1 MLPGKRLPDNVPQK
15 RKDMKHKRTRT
26 IIEIGVLHALQQMKN
41 PLTNIMLSV
50 ELIGTETDEEKKQT
64 YYKMIQQSA
73 SKMEMA
79 IKGIY
84 NFFKDL
90 NTDAA
95 AERESLSKKKWDLPP
110 TDTE

>member
-1 MLPGKRLPDNVPQK
+1 MKQK
-15 RKDMKHKRTRT
+15 PTQT

-84 NFFKDL
+84 NFLKDL

-95 AERESLSKKKWDLPP
+95 AERESLSKKKWNLPA
-110 TDTE
+110 TETE